1 MEYHEIGERF
11 EYDGVV
17 LEVTIGMGRL
27 DACEKCYFSLY
38 DCLAFQNILCNKTNR
53 LDDTPVYFKL
63 IEQCKPKDNNN
74 MENKIIYYADLDPC
88 DNTKDYKEAAFVP
101 QFVLDDDTEPPIC
114 VVQLA
119 TRLGW
124 CIVAR
129 WCNNGFTRIYA
140 LEQETVKEGIEIV
153 QGPCAWYGCSDVKEI
168 RSKNVKNEDI
178 SVFNGYA
185 LYGGG
190 LDKPKDMEQKTE
202 IKVDNVN
209 HPAHYNS
216 HPSGIECIEIARHH
230 NFNIGNA
237 IKYLWRA
244 GLKSEKGMEDAD
256 KQVEDLRKAI
266 FYINDEI
273 ERIKSNKRQ

>member
-1 MEYHEIGERF
+1 MKYHEIGERF
-11 EYDGVV
+11 EYNGVV
-17 LEVTIGMGRL
+17 LEVIHVPFCSR
-27 DACEKCYFSLY
+27 CYFHGNSICKLVDMPKY
-38 DCLAFQNILCNKTNR
+38 CSTDSRNDNKSIS
-53 LDDTPVYFKL
+53 YKL
-63 IEQCKPKDNNN
+63 VEQC
-74 MENKIIYYADLDPC
+74 
-88 DNTKDYKEAAFVP
+88 
-101 QFVLDDDTEPPIC
+101 
-114 VVQLA
+114 
-119 TRLGW
+119 
-124 CIVAR
+124 
-129 WCNNGFTRIYA
+129 
-140 LEQETVKEGIEIV
+140 
-153 QGPCAWYGCSDVKEI
+153 
-168 RSKNVKNEDI
+168 
-178 SVFNGYA
+178 
-185 LYGGG
+185 
-190 LDKPKDMEQKTE
+190 KPKDMEQKTE